1 MLASFV
7 YRILSLFAGVKGNF
21 MKSALRLISV
31 MLACGA
37 ANAYAQSYPT
47 KPIRMIVPNA
57 PGGLADSAAR
67 LVAGKLSESFGHQ
80 VIVDNR
86 VGAGS
91 TIGTLAAVRSAPDG
105 YTLLTVFDSH
115 ATNPHLFKKL
125 EYDTLADLAPISLL
139 VRGPMLLVTTPKL
152 PVSSVQEFVKLA
164 KAKPGAINFLTVGPG
179 SPARL
184 FMELLKSSAD
194 IDVTM
199 VAYKGAGPAMADLM
213 SGQVDIMFGTIA
225 TVGNF
230 VKSGK
235 LKPLAITSE
244 RRSDFAPGVPAL
256 QEAIPGFR
264 AEVWV
269 GMFAPAKIPADIVAR
284 LNAETVKVLSTADL
298 KTRFAEQGLET
309 VGSTPP
315 ELDRWLRFEMD
326 RWGKVIR
333 DNKITLE

>member
-1 MLASFV
+1 
-7 YRILSLFAGVKGNF
+7 
-21 MKSALRLISV
+21 MKSSLTFLCAS
-31 MLACGA
+31 LACVA
-37 ANAYAQSYPT
+37 ATALAQPYPS

-57 PGGLADSAAR
+57 PGGLADTAGR
-67 LVAGKLSESFGHQ
+67 LVAGKLSESLGQQ
-80 VIVDNR
+80 VVVDNR

-91 TIGTLAAVRSAPDG
+91 TIGTQAAVRAAPDG

-115 ATNPHLFKKL
+115 ATNPHLFSKL

-139 VRGPMLLVTTPKL
+139 VRGPMLLVATPKL
-152 PVSSVQEFVKLA
+152 PVSSVQEFVKMA

-184 FMELLKSSAD
+184 FMELLKSSAG

-199 VAYKGAGPAMADLM
+199 VPYKGAGPAMADLM
-213 SGQVDIMFGTIA
+213 SGQVDIMFGTIP
-225 TVGNF
+225 TVGSL

-244 RRSDFAPGVPAL
+244 RRSDFAPGVPAIN
-256 QEAIPGFR
+256 EVIPGFR

-269 GMFAPAKIPADIVAR
+269 GMFAPVKTPADIISR
-284 LNAETVKVLSTADL
+284 LNAESVKVLVTADM
-298 KTRFAEQGLET
+298 KARFAEHGLET
-309 VGSTPP
+309 VGSTPAQ
-315 ELDRWLRFEMD
+315 LDQWLRFEMD

>member
-1 MLASFV
+1 MTSVSIFFAVIAAS
-7 YRILSLFAGVKGNF
+7 LS
-21 MKSALRLISV
+21 SV
-31 MLACGA
+31 SI
-37 ANAYAQSYPT
+37 AQPYPT

-57 PGGLADSAAR
+57 PGGLADTAAR

-86 VGAGS
+86 VGVGS
-91 TIGTLAAVRSAPDG
+91 TIGTQAAVRAAPDG

-139 VRGPMLLVTTPKL
+139 VRGPMLLVATPKL
-152 PVSSVQEFVKLA
+152 PASSVQEFVKMA

-199 VAYKGAGPAMADLM
+199 VSYKGAGPAMADLM
-213 SGQVDIMFGTIA
+213 SGQVDIMFGTIP
-225 TVGNF
+225 TVGSL

-244 RRSDFAPGVPAL
+244 RRSEFAPGVPAL
-256 QEAIPGFR
+256 NEAIPGFR

-269 GMFAPAKIPADIVAR
+269 GMFAPVKTPADIINR
-284 LNAETVKVLSTADL
+284 LNVESVKVLATADL
-298 KTRFAEQGLET
+298 KARFADQGLET
-309 VGSTPP
+309 VGSTPAQ
-315 ELDRWLRFEMD
+315 LDQWLRFEMD

-333 DNKITLE
+333 DTKITLE

>member
-1 MLASFV
+1 MTSVSSSLVLIAAC
-7 YRILSLFAGVKGNF
+7 LSGV
-21 MKSALRLISV
+21 SI
-31 MLACGA
+31 
-37 ANAYAQSYPT
+37 AQAYPT

-57 PGGLADSAAR
+57 PGGLADTAAR
-67 LVAGKLSESFGHQ
+67 LVAGKLSESFGQQ

-91 TIGTLAAVRSAPDG
+91 TIGTLAAVRATPDG

-139 VRGPMLLVTTPKL
+139 VRGPMLLVATPKL
-152 PVSSVQEFVKLA
+152 PASSVQEFVKMA
-164 KAKPGAINFLTVGPG
+164 KTKPGVINFLAVGPG

-194 IDVTM
+194 IDMTM
-199 VAYKGAGPAMADLM
+199 VSYKGAGPAMADLM
-213 SGQVDIMFGTIA
+213 SGQVDIMFGTIP
-225 TVGNF
+225 TVGNL

-256 QEAIPGFR
+256 NEAVPGFR

-269 GMFAPAKIPADIVAR
+269 GMFAPVKTPTDIIGR
-284 LNAETVKVLSTADL
+284 LNAESVKVLATADL
-298 KTRFAEQGLET
+298 KARFAEQGLES
-309 VGSTPP
+309 VGSTPAQ
-315 ELDRWLRFEMD
+315 LDQWLRFEMD

>member
-1 MLASFV
+1 MKSVSKSFV
-7 YRILSLFAGVKGNF
+7 VIAACLSGIAV
-21 MKSALRLISV
+21 
-31 MLACGA
+31 
-37 ANAYAQSYPT
+37 AQPYPS

-57 PGGLADSAAR
+57 PGGLADTAAR
-67 LVAGKLSESFGHQ
+67 LVAGKLSESFGQQ

-91 TIGTLAAVRSAPDG
+91 TIGTQAAVRAAPDG

-139 VRGPMLLVTTPKL
+139 VRGPMLLVATPKL
-152 PVSSVQEFVKLA
+152 PASSVQEFVKMA
-164 KAKPGAINFLTVGPG
+164 KAKPGVINFLAVGPG

-199 VAYKGAGPAMADLM
+199 VSYKGAGPAMADLM
-213 SGQVDIMFGTIA
+213 SGQVDIMFGTIP
-225 TVGNF
+225 TVGSF

-256 QEAIPGFR
+256 NEAIPGFR

-269 GMFAPAKIPADIVAR
+269 GMFAPVKTPPDIIAKLHSESVR
-284 LNAETVKVLSTADL
+284 VLATADL
-298 KTRFAEQGLET
+298 KVRFAEQGLET
-309 VGSTPP
+309 VGSSPAQ
-315 ELDRWLRFEMD
+315 LDQWLRFEMD

>member
-1 MLASFV
+1 
-7 YRILSLFAGVKGNF
+7 
-21 MKSALRLISV
+21 MKSTLTSV
-31 MLACGA
+31 CAMLACVAGTA
-37 ANAYAQSYPT
+37 LAQSYPS

-57 PGGLADSAAR
+57 PGGLADTAGR
-67 LVAGKLSESFGHQ
+67 LMAGKLSESFGQQ
-80 VIVDNR
+80 VVVDNR

-91 TIGTLAAVRSAPDG
+91 TIGTQAAVRAAPDG

-115 ATNPHLFKKL
+115 ATNPHLFSKL

-139 VRGPMLLVTTPKL
+139 VRGPMLLVATPKL
-152 PVSSVQEFVKLA
+152 PASNVQEFVKMA

-194 IDVTM
+194 INVTM
-199 VAYKGAGPAMADLM
+199 VPYKGAAPAMADLM
-213 SGQVDIMFGTIA
+213 SGQVDIMFGTIP
-225 TVGNF
+225 TVGSL

-244 RRSDFAPGVPAL
+244 RRSDFAPGVPAIN
-256 QEAIPGFR
+256 EVIPGFR

-269 GMFAPAKIPADIVAR
+269 GMFAPVKTPADIISR
-284 LNAETVKVLSTADL
+284 LNAESVKVLATADL
-298 KTRFAEQGLET
+298 KARFAEQGLET
-309 VGSTPP
+309 VGSTPAQ
-315 ELDRWLRFEMD
+315 LDQWLRFEMD

>member
-1 MLASFV
+1 
-7 YRILSLFAGVKGNF
+7 
-21 MKSALRLISV
+21 MKSSLTSV
-31 MLACGA
+31 CAILACAAAGA
-37 ANAYAQSYPT
+37 LAQPYPS

-57 PGGLADSAAR
+57 PGGLADTAAR
-67 LVAGKLSESFGHQ
+67 LVAGKLSESFGQQ
-80 VIVDNR
+80 VVVDNR

-91 TIGTLAAVRSAPDG
+91 TIGTLAAVRAAPDG

-139 VRGPMLLVTTPKL
+139 VRGPMLLVATPKL
-152 PVSSVQEFVKLA
+152 PVSNVQEFVKMA

-184 FMELLKSSAD
+184 FMELLKSSAG

-199 VAYKGAGPAMADLM
+199 VPYKGAGPAMADLM
-213 SGQVDIMFGTIA
+213 SGQVDIMFGTIP
-225 TVGNF
+225 TVGSF

-244 RRSDFAPGVPAL
+244 RRSDFAPGVPAIN
-256 QEAIPGFR
+256 EVIPGFR

-269 GMFAPAKIPADIVAR
+269 GMFAPVKTPADIVSR
-284 LNAETVKVLSTADL
+284 LNAESVKVLATADL
-298 KTRFAEQGLET
+298 KARFSEHGLET
-309 VGSTPP
+309 VGSTPAQ
-315 ELDRWLRFEMD
+315 LDQWLWFEMD

>member
-1 MLASFV
+1 MTSVSIFFAVIAAS
-7 YRILSLFAGVKGNF
+7 LS
-21 MKSALRLISV
+21 SV
-31 MLACGA
+31 SI
-37 ANAYAQSYPT
+37 AQPYPT

-57 PGGLADSAAR
+57 PGGLADTAAR

-91 TIGTLAAVRSAPDG
+91 TIGTQAAVRAAPDG

-139 VRGPMLLVTTPKL
+139 VRGPMLLVATPKL
-152 PVSSVQEFVKLA
+152 PASSVQEFVKMA

-199 VAYKGAGPAMADLM
+199 VSYKGAGPAMADLM
-213 SGQVDIMFGTIA
+213 SGQVDIMFGTIP
-225 TVGNF
+225 TVGSL

-244 RRSDFAPGVPAL
+244 RRSEFAPGVPAL
-256 QEAIPGFR
+256 NEAIPGFR

-269 GMFAPAKIPADIVAR
+269 GMFAPVKTPADIINR
-284 LNAETVKVLSTADL
+284 LNVESVKVLATADL
-298 KTRFAEQGLET
+298 KARFADQGLET
-309 VGSTPP
+309 VGSTPAQ
-315 ELDRWLRFEMD
+315 LDQWLRFEMD

-333 DNKITLE
+333 DTKITLE

>member
-1 MLASFV
+1 MTSVSSSLVLIAAC
-7 YRILSLFAGVKGNF
+7 LSGV
-21 MKSALRLISV
+21 SI
-31 MLACGA
+31 
-37 ANAYAQSYPT
+37 AQAYPT

-57 PGGLADSAAR
+57 PGGLADTAAR
-67 LVAGKLSESFGHQ
+67 LVAGKLSESFGQQ

-91 TIGTLAAVRSAPDG
+91 TIGTQAAVRATPDG

-139 VRGPMLLVTTPKL
+139 VRGPMLLVATPKL
-152 PVSSVQEFVKLA
+152 PASSVQEFVKMA
-164 KAKPGAINFLTVGPG
+164 KAKPGVINFLAVGPG

-194 IDVTM
+194 IDMTM
-199 VAYKGAGPAMADLM
+199 VSYKGAGPAMADLM
-213 SGQVDIMFGTIA
+213 SGQVDIMFGTIP
-225 TVGNF
+225 TVGNL

-256 QEAIPGFR
+256 NEAVPGFR

-269 GMFAPAKIPADIVAR
+269 GMFAPVKTPTDIIGR
-284 LNAETVKVLSTADL
+284 LNAESVKVLATADL
-298 KTRFAEQGLET
+298 KARFAEQGLES
-309 VGSTPP
+309 VGSTPAQ
-315 ELDRWLRFEMD
+315 LDQWLRFEMD

>member
-1 MLASFV
+1 MKRIYVSSMFV
-7 YRILSLFAGVKGNF
+7 YLFIVSTFAF
-21 MKSALRLISV
+21 
-31 MLACGA
+31 
-37 ANAYAQSYPT
+37 AQTYPT

-67 LVAGKLSESFGHQ
+67 LVAGKLSESFGQQ
-80 VIVDNR
+80 VVVDNR

-91 TIGTLAAVRSAPDG
+91 TIGTLAAVRATPDG

-115 ATNPHLFKKL
+115 ATNPHLFAKL
-125 EYDTLADLAPISLL
+125 EYDTLSDLTPVSLL
-139 VRGPMLLVTTPKL
+139 VRGPMLLVATPKL
-152 PVSSVQEFVKLA
+152 PAASVQEFVKMA
-164 KAKPGAINFLTVGPG
+164 RAKPGAINFLTVGPG

-184 FMELLKSSAD
+184 FMELLKSSAS

-199 VAYKGAGPAMADLM
+199 VSYKGAGPAMADLM
-213 SGQVDIMFGTIA
+213 SGQVDIMFGTIP
-225 TVGNF
+225 TVGSF

-244 RRSDFAPGVPAL
+244 KRSDFAPGVPAL
-256 QEAIPGFR
+256 NEAIPGFR

-269 GMFAPAKIPADIVAR
+269 GMFAPAKTPADIVGR
-284 LNAETVKVLSTADL
+284 LNAESIKVLATTEL
-298 KTRFAEQGLET
+298 KARFAEQGLET
-309 VGSTPP
+309 VGSTPAQ
-315 ELDRWLRFEMD
+315 LDQWLRFEMD

>member
-1 MLASFV
+1 MTSVSSSLVLIAAC
-7 YRILSLFAGVKGNF
+7 LSGV
-21 MKSALRLISV
+21 SI
-31 MLACGA
+31 
-37 ANAYAQSYPT
+37 AQAYPT

-57 PGGLADSAAR
+57 PGGLADTAAR
-67 LVAGKLSESFGHQ
+67 LVAGKLSESFGQQ

-91 TIGTLAAVRSAPDG
+91 TIGTQAAVRATPDG

-139 VRGPMLLVTTPKL
+139 VRGPMLLVATPKL
-152 PVSSVQEFVKLA
+152 PASSVQEFVKMA
-164 KAKPGAINFLTVGPG
+164 KAKPGVINFLAVGPG

-194 IDVTM
+194 IDMTM
-199 VAYKGAGPAMADLM
+199 VSYKGAGPAMADLM
-213 SGQVDIMFGTIA
+213 SGQVDIMFGTIP
-225 TVGNF
+225 TVGNL

-256 QEAIPGFR
+256 NEAVPGFR

-269 GMFAPAKIPADIVAR
+269 GMFAPVKTPTDIIGR
-284 LNAETVKVLSTADL
+284 LNAESVKVLATADL
-298 KTRFAEQGLET
+298 KARFVEQGLES
-309 VGSTPP
+309 VGSTPAQ
-315 ELDRWLRFEMD
+315 LDQWLRFEMD

>member
-1 MLASFV
+1 MTSVSSSLVLIAAC
-7 YRILSLFAGVKGNF
+7 LSGV
-21 MKSALRLISV
+21 SI
-31 MLACGA
+31 
-37 ANAYAQSYPT
+37 AQPYPT

-57 PGGLADSAAR
+57 PGGLADTAAR
-67 LVAGKLSESFGHQ
+67 LVAGKLSESFGQQ

-91 TIGTLAAVRSAPDG
+91 TIGTQAAVRATPDG

-139 VRGPMLLVTTPKL
+139 VRGPMLLVATPKL
-152 PVSSVQEFVKLA
+152 PASSVQEFVKMA
-164 KAKPGAINFLTVGPG
+164 KAKPGVINFLAVGPG

-194 IDVTM
+194 IDMTM
-199 VAYKGAGPAMADLM
+199 VSYKGAGPAMADLM
-213 SGQVDIMFGTIA
+213 SGQVDIMFGTIP
-225 TVGNF
+225 TVGNL

-256 QEAIPGFR
+256 NEAVPGFR

-269 GMFAPAKIPADIVAR
+269 GMFAPVKTPTDIIGR
-284 LNAETVKVLSTADL
+284 LNAESVKVLATADL
-298 KTRFAEQGLET
+298 KARFAEQGLES
-309 VGSTPP
+309 VGSTPAQ
-315 ELDRWLRFEMD
+315 LDQWLRFEMD

>member
-1 MLASFV
+1 
-7 YRILSLFAGVKGNF
+7 
-21 MKSALRLISV
+21 MKSTLTSV
-31 MLACGA
+31 CAMLACVAGTA
-37 ANAYAQSYPT
+37 LAQSYPS

-57 PGGLADSAAR
+57 PGGLADTAGR
-67 LVAGKLSESFGHQ
+67 LMAGKLSESFGQQ
-80 VIVDNR
+80 VVVDNR

-91 TIGTLAAVRSAPDG
+91 TIGTQAAVRAAPDG

-115 ATNPHLFKKL
+115 ATNPHLFSKL

-139 VRGPMLLVTTPKL
+139 VRGPMLLVATPKL
-152 PVSSVQEFVKLA
+152 PASNVQEFVKMA

-194 IDVTM
+194 INVTM
-199 VAYKGAGPAMADLM
+199 VPYKGAGPAMADLM
-213 SGQVDIMFGTIA
+213 SGQVDIMFGTIP
-225 TVGNF
+225 TVGSL

-244 RRSDFAPGVPAL
+244 RRSDFAPGVPAIN
-256 QEAIPGFR
+256 EVIPGFR

-269 GMFAPAKIPADIVAR
+269 GMFAPVKTPADIISR
-284 LNAETVKVLSTADL
+284 LNAESVKVLATADL
-298 KTRFAEQGLET
+298 KARFAEQGLET
-309 VGSTPP
+309 VGSTPAQ
-315 ELDRWLRFEMD
+315 LDQWLRFEMD